1 MLRDDVALRGSWN
14 ILTFFEWHLSLFIN
28 FPFIALVAIMMSIVK
43 TLVVG
48 AILSGAVVSHPGAHE
63 EHGMTQEAK
72 TEFHARARRSLDAC
86 SDHLERHG
94 ILKRAAE
101 KRAALYEKHKTK
113 TKRDTPWQV
122 SASHHSNLTGITAA
136 SPETALFVSN
146 ATCILNP
153 EGDNGPFWVSGEYVR
168 EDITDN
174 EPGVP
179 VYLHAQ
185 FIDIA
190 TCEPIQGLF
199 WDIWSANSTGV
210 YR

>member
-1 MLRDDVALRGSWN
+1 MMGLLKVLAAGAL
-14 ILTFFEWHLSLFIN
+14 L
-28 FPFIALVAIMMSIVK
+28 M
-43 TLVVG
+43 G
-48 AILSGAVVSHPGAHE
+48 AIASAHPGAHE
-63 EHGMTQEAK
+63 DRGMSKEAK
-72 TEFHARARRSLDAC
+72 AQFHARARRSLDAC

-94 ILKRAAE
+94 VLKRAAE
-101 KRAALYEKHKTK
+101 KRFALYEKHKKPK
-113 TKRDTPWQV
+113 TKRDNTWQ
-122 SASHHSNLTGITAA
+122 SSHHSNLTGITAT
-136 SPETALFVSN
+136 SPDSTFFASN

-153 EGDNGPFWVSGEYVR
+153 EGDNGPFWIDGEYVR
-168 EDITDN
+168 QDITDN

-190 TCEPIQGLF
+190 NCNPIEGLY